1 MAFPGVEHHRILQ
14 VVGRIETQVIE
25 WVAMVFQ
32 GGGLQAIWIIGI
44 LAKIMHIKITRGLQT
59 VQSDQGPTDKSEN
72 GQRLASLNIVIYS
85 LVGKR

>member
-14 VVGRIETQVIE
+14 VVGQIETRVIE

-32 GGGLQAIWIIGI
+32 GGGLQAIWTIGI
-44 LAKIMHIKITRGLQT
+44 LAEIMHIKIMRGLQT
-59 VQSDQGPTDKSEN
+59 VRSDQGPADKSEN

-85 LVGKR
+85 LVGKW

>member
-14 VVGRIETQVIE
+14 VVGRIETRVIE
-25 WVAMVFQ
+25 WVAMVFR

-44 LAKIMHIKITRGLQT
+44 LAEIMHIKITCGLQT
-59 VQSDQGPTDKSEN
+59 VRSNQGPADKSEN

-85 LVGKR
+85 LVGKQ

>member
-1 MAFPGVEHHRILQ
+1 MAFPGVKHHRILQ
-14 VVGRIETQVIE
+14 VVGRIETRVIE
-25 WVAMVFQ
+25 WVAMVFR

-44 LAKIMHIKITRGLQT
+44 LAEIMHIKITRGLQT
-59 VQSDQGPTDKSEN
+59 VRSDQGPADKSEN

>member
-14 VVGRIETQVIE
+14 VVGWIETRVIE

-44 LAKIMHIKITRGLQT
+44 LAEIMHIKIMHGLQ
-59 VQSDQGPTDKSEN
+59 
-72 GQRLASLNIVIYS
+72 IV
-85 LVGKR
+85 